1 MLKRLFLGLI
11 LISSQVSSAYVDS
24 VRVLELSPVRID
36 FNDSGLNKQ
45 ALFCSAVTHGKI
57 ELAEVLIKAGV
68 NVNCIDKDGTPI
80 LLRAQTL
87 EMIKLL
93 LNAGADVNFKSKNID
108 WTIFVY
114 GLASCDHDAEERV
127 RLLIAAGA
135 DVNSKDD
142 KGETALMFAI
152 RHLSSIGLIEL
163 LIAAGAD
170 INSKDDKGETA
181 LMFAVRR
188 YSIELI
194 ELLIN
199 AGADANVKNN
209 EGQTLLDIAC
219 ETICIPAIEFL
230 QNYYKEQETKRLAEE
245 QAIKKSS
252 IEIQNNSDNSISV
265 LHNTEVPAHSKAI
278 ITTEI
283 SKI

>member
-80 LLRAQTL
+80 LIRAQTL

-93 LNAGADVNFKSKNID
+93 LNAGADVNLNGKNIGWTMLSKN
-108 WTIFVY
+108 
-114 GLASCDHDAEERV
+114 LESNEHDAEEII

-135 DVNSKDD
+135 DVNAKMNR
-142 KGETALMFAI
+142 GWTALM
-152 RHLSSIGLIEL
+152 SSVQLHNITFVKL
-163 LIAAGAD
+163 LLAAGAD

-219 ETICIPAIEFL
+219 ETFCIPAIEFL

-265 LHNTEVPAHSKAI
+265 LQNTEVPANSKAV

-283 SKI
+283 LKI

>member
-1 MLKRLFLGLI
+1 MLNRLFLGLI
-11 LISSQVSSAYVDS
+11 LISSHVSSV
-24 VRVLELSPVRID
+24 ID

-68 NVNCIDKDGTPI
+68 NVNCLDKDGTPI

-93 LNAGADVNFKSKNID
+93 LNAGADVNLNGKNIG
-108 WTIFVY
+108 WTM
-114 GLASCDHDAEERV
+114 LAYNLLSNNHDAEEKV
-127 RLLIAAGA
+127 RLLITAGA
-135 DVNSKDD
+135 DVNAKMNR
-142 KGETALMFAI
+142 GRTALM
-152 RHLSSIGLIEL
+152 SIVENHSHKITFVKL

-194 ELLIN
+194 ELFIN

-219 ETICIPAIEFL
+219 ETFCIPAIEFL